1 MPIQMSLPFTEFD
14 LPQFE
19 RQDVRRVPRMAAP
32 APVLVNRHDRIMKR
46 NRVLVARYY
55 YWTELKRRRFDDTI
69 RLLSE
74 NEFFVDERT
83 VTNAIMENNDFFKSL
98 CDSKTGSRKLRM
110 MFPGFDWN

>member
-1 MPIQMSLPFTEFD
+1 
-14 LPQFE
+14 
-19 RQDVRRVPRMAAP
+19 
-32 APVLVNRHDRIMKR
+32 MKR

-83 VTNAIMENNDFFKSL
+83 VTNAIMENNDFFQVIVRFK
-98 CDSKTGSRKLRM
+98 DRQPETQNDV
-110 MFPGFDWN
+110 PGFRLELITPGMRCCKLSAMS

>member
-1 MPIQMSLPFTEFD
+1 MSLPFTEFD

-98 CDSKTGSRKLRM
+98 RDSKTGSRKLRM